1 MPATIGDLVVRI
13 GANAEPLTKGLKRAK
28 KEVRQLGADAR
39 SQGKDIAKIGAIASA
54 AGAAFLVMAGNA
66 AKSAKEISNLS
77 RIANTSSEEFQ
88 KIAVAAR
95 TVGIEQEKLS
105 DIYKDM
111 NDRVGDFINTGG
123 GPMLDFFEQIA
134 PRIGVTADEFRR
146 LSGPQALQLYVDSLE
161 KANLNQQEMTFFMEA
176 IASDSTA
183 LLPLLKDGGKAL
195 AEQAEQAEKLGLALS
210 NIDVERLKGLS
221 VAFSDTADVFSSFS
235 EELSA
240 DFAPVLMALQE
251 EFKQLVI
258 EAGGVGTISEEV
270 FNAIITGGKFAAEA
284 IEGVQRTFELVGK
297 AAAIVGIGAKE
308 TGLAIVEWFA
318 NRPIEAINE
327 LIAAYNQIPFVSGV
341 EPVGLSQFGQ
351 DVSDMLAETRVAM
364 EIATQ
369 DFHDTLMR
377 PFTAGDEFENFVLKA
392 QETSDRIAEIA
403 ANQRTN
409 ELTNRDTFNADVMAA
424 VAEAEAWHT
433 EYAGQQADQR
443 ALIAEQESS
452 SRVSATNKMFSD
464 LSSLMGSESKKMFKI
479 GKAAAI
485 SETIISTY
493 KGAQEAY
500 SALAGI
506 PVVGP
511 ALGTAAA
518 AAAIAAGTAR
528 MQAIK
533 SQQFGSGGG
542 VSPVG
547 GSSDAAGGGTV
558 SGGQVDQRQDVF
570 IQGIDRNS
578 LYSGD
583 QMVEMINIAQ
593 ENGARLTI
601 L

>member
-284 IEGVQRTFELVGK
+284 IEGVQRTFELVRK